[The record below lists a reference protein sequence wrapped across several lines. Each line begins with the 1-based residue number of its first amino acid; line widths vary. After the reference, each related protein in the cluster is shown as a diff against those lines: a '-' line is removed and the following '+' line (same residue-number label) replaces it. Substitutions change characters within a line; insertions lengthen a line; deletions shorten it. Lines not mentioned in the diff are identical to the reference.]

1 MDISGLYIVLSVFVL
16 LVIVLLVFFTG
27 NEKNRLTT
35 LASLAFAFVLA
46 GIIFG
51 ENRAIGY
58 SLMGIGMVFAL
69 IDIFRRSENG
79 KPGSGD

>member
-35 LASLAFAFVLA
+35 LASLAFVFVLA
-46 GIIFG
+46 GIFFG

-69 IDIFRRSENG
+69 IDIFRRSG
-79 KPGSGD
+79 KGNPGTGD